1 MKQRNE
7 TAVESVFN
15 VESIVSVF
23 HNAPVIVKK
32 ESARR
37 DHSVMYDFWQLFYV
51 EKGVYKVQMEDCPM
65 HSMEQGQLL
74 LCEPGK
80 LRTSHIGS
88 DARVGIINVRCNSPK
103 MRRLRNRVITL
114 TEQEK
119 AEMLSLLQEG
129 VAMFRNLPES
139 APYTGQHVVDGTTKY
154 QLQVFKN
161 RIEILLVGFY
171 VRRVKEEEVSPSIQ
185 NQLNYYEQKFR
196 MIEEYMKEHLGETLT
211 IEDVCEYTGFSVNT
225 VKRIFRQQV
234 DCGAIHY
241 FLKLKIKEAKRLLG
255 ETDLTVTQIS
265 DRLGFSGV
273 HYFSKTFKRF
283 VGVSPREYAYSLTG
297 V

>member
-1 MKQRNE
+1 MKQRSE
-7 TAVESVFN
+7 TVVENVFN
-15 VESIVSVF
+15 VEAIVSVF
-23 HNAPVIVKK
+23 RHAPLVVKK
-32 ESARR
+32 ETTRR

-51 EKGVYKVQMEDCPM
+51 KEGVYNVQMEDCPI
-65 HSMEQGQLL
+65 HAMEQGQILI
-74 LCEPGK
+74 CEPGK
-80 LRTSHIGS
+80 LRTSHKGS
-88 DARVGIINVRCNSPK
+88 AARVGIINIRCNSPK
-103 MRRLRNRVITL
+103 MRRLRNRVFTL
-114 TEQEK
+114 AKEEEEIVLRLLESGEK
-119 AEMLSLLQEG
+119 
-129 VAMFRNLPES
+129 MFRNLPES
-139 APYTGQHVVDGTTKY
+139 AQYTGQRPVDGTTDY

-161 RIEILLVGFY
+161 YIELLLISFY
-171 VRRVKEEEVSPSIQ
+171 EQCVKAEDTTPSIQ

-196 MIEEYMKEHLGETLT
+196 MIEEYMKEHLNEMLT
-211 IEDVCEYTGFSVNT
+211 IEDICEYTGFSVNT

-255 ETDLTVTQIS
+255 ETELTVTQIS

-283 VGVSPREYAYSLTG
+283 VGMSPREYAYSLTG